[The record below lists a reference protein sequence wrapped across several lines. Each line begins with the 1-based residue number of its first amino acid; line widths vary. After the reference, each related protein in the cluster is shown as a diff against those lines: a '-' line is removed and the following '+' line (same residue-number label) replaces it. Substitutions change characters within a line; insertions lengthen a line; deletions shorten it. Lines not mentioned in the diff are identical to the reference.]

1 MEKKKRFKLCLRVS
15 LAAYACAL
23 VVCGIV
29 RLDPVWEDTLAAL
42 FLVFVLVGA
51 AASGIAGRYSDY
63 REEISPEELEEL
75 QNMLCE
81 LKRMCQE
88 TAPDEQKEQTQT
100 AANRS

>member
-1 MEKKKRFKLCLRVS
+1 MDKRRRFKLCLRVS

-23 VVCGIV
+23 VVCGV
-29 RLDPVWEDTLAAL
+29 VWLDPLWEDTLAAL
-42 FLVFVLVGA
+42 FLVLVLVGA

-81 LKRMCQE
+81 LKRMYQE
-88 TAPDEQKEQTQT
+88 TVPDEQKEQPQT
-100 AANRS
+100 AGNRN